1 MYFNL
6 YNIFPSGNQYWV
18 SDGDNFVEG
27 SPRPLTDY
35 GLPAILD
42 KIDAAQVWKKNGKTY
57 FYRNEMFWR
66 YNETSKLLD
75 PGYPHHIKRWRGVP
89 GDLDAATT
97 WTDGMFTPYFK
108 I

>member
-1 MYFNL
+1 M
-6 YNIFPSGNQYWV
+6 
-18 SDGDNFVEG
+18 
-27 SPRPLTDY
+27 
-35 GLPAILD
+35 D

-66 YNETSKLLD
+66 YNETSKLMD

-97 WTDGMFTPYFK
+97 WTDGMLCYSNNLKDITILETSVAARPVSPTSYYK
-108 I
+108 GSRISLS